1 MPDYI
6 KIEEEIEVAIKQ
18 PAEVSD
24 LIGNPPGWILR
35 SGISVIALV
44 VAIGLAISYMIS
56 YPDKIMAPVII
67 TTENPPVDLVSNAS
81 GKISELYITDNDTV
95 DKNDTILYLE
105 NNALPEDIKK
115 VENFIAQYENVYYIP
130 DYLKLSF
137 EELLQTGELNSNIST
152 FAQKLRS
159 FQNLLRQSLIFQ
171 KLKSLDNEIARTR
184 KLTQIQEK
192 ELNIYQNEVEIKTK
206 EYNRNEILH
215 KQKVISDADIEKAE
229 AELLVYQRN
238 YESMRSGIIN
248 NNIRVEQ
255 LKTQQIAL
263 TDQRHQS
270 VSSYIN
276 ELAELIVIIKNDI
289 ETWKKKYYVI
299 SPAEGIVS
307 MPGALAK
314 DQFINQAVLVCSI
327 VPATKANNKIARA
340 MTPISGTGKIE
351 KGARVIIRFDAY
363 PYKEYGTIETSVDKM
378 ALLPTKDKDDNMYYE
393 LTFDLPEMLK
403 TNYEKKLTYKPNMS
417 GTALI
422 ITEDRTLLERFFDK
436 FLNLTRNN

>member
-95 DKNDTILYLE
+95 DKNDTILYIE
-105 NNALPEDIKK
+105 NNALPGDIKK

-159 FQNLLRQSLIFQ
+159 FQNLLRQSLVFQ

-192 ELNIYQNEVEIKTK
+192 ELNIYHNEVEIKTK

-215 KQKVISDADIEKAE
+215 KQKVISDADLEKAE

-255 LKTQQIAL
+255 LKTQQIEL

-299 SPAEGIVS
+299 SPADGIVN
-307 MPGALAK
+307 MPGALSK
-314 DQFINQAVLVCSI
+314 DQFINQAAPVCSI
-327 VPATKANNKIARA
+327 VPATKANNKIQ
-340 MTPISGTGKIE
+340 G
-351 KGARVIIRFDAY
+351 
-363 PYKEYGTIETSVDKM
+363 
-378 ALLPTKDKDDNMYYE
+378 L
-393 LTFDLPEMLK
+393 
-403 TNYEKKLTYKPNMS
+403 
-417 GTALI
+417 
-422 ITEDRTLLERFFDK
+422 
-436 FLNLTRNN
+436 